1 MTLSAPRA
9 FRRFF
14 RSFLQRIFIMKNE
27 VSRRIFLNVLSAGL
41 SAAAVSSFAT
51 VDASGALAADET
63 PSTPLDPNRVRFC
76 LNLGTIRNYELK
88 LNQELEVARDAG
100 YRSVEIWFDRLSDYA
115 RSADG
120 KGFDKDKLAELRKFS
135 DGEGLTIESA
145 IGFASWI
152 VDDPERRAAGVD
164 ELKRQAEALA
174 ILGAKHVAA
183 PAAGANERIDLS
195 KVAERYRTVLEAC
208 EPFGVRPLLELWG
221 ASPALSRISD
231 GLAVCADTGRADA
244 ALLLDVYH
252 LYRGGNSFS
261 ALSLIAGAA
270 LPIFHMN
277 DYPSSPER
285 EKLSDGDRVFP
296 GDGAAPWRQIIATL
310 GKNGFDGVFSFE
322 IFNREYARRYSAVE
336 QAKIGL
342 EKMRA
347 LLA

>member
-1 MTLSAPRA
+1 
-9 FRRFF
+9 
-14 RSFLQRIFIMKNE
+14 MKNE
-27 VSRRIFLNVLSAGL
+27 ISRRTFLSAFSAGL
-41 SAAAVSSFAT
+41 GAASVSNLASAAS
-51 VDASGALAADET
+51 ET
-63 PSTPLDPNRVRFC
+63 PAAPVSATLDPSRVRFC

-88 LNQELEVARDAG
+88 LKEELEVARDAG

-120 KGFDKDKLAELRKFS
+120 KGFEKDKLSELRKFADS
-135 DGEGLTIESA
+135 EGLTIESA

-152 VDDPERRAAGVD
+152 VDDAERRAAGVD

-174 ILGAKHVAA
+174 ILGAKCVAA
-183 PAAGANERIDLS
+183 PAAGANEKIELA
-195 KVAERYRTVLEAC
+195 KIAERYRTILEAC

-221 ASPALSRISD
+221 PSPTLSRISD
-231 GLAVCADTGRADA
+231 GLAICAETGRADA

-252 LYRGGNSFS
+252 LYRGGNSFA
-261 ALSLIAGAA
+261 ALSLVAGAA

-277 DYPSSPER
+277 DYPASPER

-296 GDGAAPWRQIIATL
+296 GDGAAPWRQILATL
-310 GKNGFDGVFSFE
+310 GKNGFDGVLSFE
-322 IFNREYARRYSAVE
+322 IFNRDYARRYSAVE

-347 LLA
+347 LFG